1 MKKILIFVFGLLA
14 GYAIFSAVEDYRI
27 DYTLKDAVRELKDSD
42 RIAVMKTRD
51 GHIRDYVVVKD
62 TSYWVD
68 SPDCEKCR
76 IEDSLKQKKLLI
88 QNINNHRRYK
98 KMELID

>member
-68 SPDCEKCR
+68 SPECEKCR
-76 IEDSLKQKKLLI
+76 IEDSLKQKKPLR
-88 QNINNHRRYK
+88 QNINKHHRYK